1 MTDLPKLTE
10 NDIRSLT
17 DAGSFGRGMEYYRHG
32 YILRPRRQG
41 KMLKAQCL
49 GSQPTPYRVQVTLK
63 DRGIASAMCSCPV
76 GYACKHTVALLL
88 TWVHKP
94 DAFTAEE
101 TLDATLEKRDKAE
114 LIALIKKML
123 DHVPELED
131 LLQIQALGEA
141 APTQQIPPEAI
152 IRQVEQAMNS
162 GRGEWG
168 ESFEIARTLD
178 EIVGIGASYA
188 AREDWGNAAVV
199 YAAAAQAILD
209 NYESV
214 YDDEGETLVP
224 VGDCILGLGECLEHI
239 EDEDTREEILRALLD
254 VYTWDVNF
262 GGVGVGDEI
271 PAIFDEQATPDEKQV
286 VADWVRD
293 LLAAFGSGKDD
304 FHRNWQ
310 QQHYGG
316 LLLDLEADTL
326 DDEVFL
332 RVCRETGRI
341 HDLVERLLEL
351 KRIKESVQV
360 AENGSDYDLL
370 SLADRFVTH
379 GQDDV
384 ILRLMRMRAATSQDS
399 RLKAW
404 LRDYAHAH
412 HHPEEALA
420 LTEELFWVRPSLDM
434 YQELQ
439 GLASPLQ
446 QWDVLRAKI
455 LERLVQDARYGSLLV
470 ECYLSENEIKL
481 AIQASRQAQ
490 KATPAAWGM
499 YGYGAPLRIRVAQ
512 AAEKDFPWDAI
523 DFYMRTVSAL
533 IDRRGRESYTT
544 AAQYLL
550 RVRELYKRVG
560 DPGRFTSIMQ
570 NLRDANK
577 KLRALKEELDKVGL

>member
-41 KMLKAQCL
+41 MMLKAQCL
-49 GSQPTPYRVQVTLK
+49 GSQPTPYRVQVTLN
-63 DRGIASAMCSCPV
+63 DRGIVAATCSCPV

-94 DAFTAEE
+94 DAFTEEE

-131 LLQIQALGEA
+131 LLQIQALGEI
-141 APTQQIPPEAI
+141 APTQQLPPEAI

-168 ESFEIARTLD
+168 ESYEIARTLG

-188 AREDWGNAAVV
+188 AREDWSNAAVV
-199 YAAAAQAILD
+199 YGAAAQAILD

-224 VGDCILGLGECLEHI
+224 VGDCISGLGECLEHI
-239 EDEDTREEILRALLD
+239 EDEDTREGILRALLD

-286 VADWVRD
+286 VADWVRE
-293 LLAAFGSGKDD
+293 LLPAASANRDD
-304 FHRNWQ
+304 FSRNWRRER
-310 QQHYGG
+310 YGG

-326 DDEVFL
+326 DDEAFL

-351 KRIKESVQV
+351 NRIEEAMQV
-360 AENGSDYDLL
+360 AQNGSDYDLL

-379 GQDDV
+379 SQDDV
-384 ILRLMRMRAATSQDS
+384 ILHLIRKRAVTSQDH
-399 RLKAW
+399 RLKVW
-404 LRDYAHAH
+404 LRDYAQAH
-412 HHPEEALA
+412 HRPEEALI
-420 LTEELFWVRPSLDM
+420 LTEELFWGRPSLEL

-439 GLASPLQ
+439 KLASPLQ
-446 QWDVLRAKI
+446 QWNALRART
-455 LERLVQDARYGSLLV
+455 LARLGQETRNNLLV
-470 ECYLSENEIKL
+470 ECYLSENEVEL
-481 AIQASRQAQ
+481 AIQVFKQME
-490 KATPAAWGM
+490 KNKTDTWGTYDSSM
-499 YGYGAPLRIRVAQ
+499 PLRIRVAQ

-523 DFYMRTVSAL
+523 DFYMRSVFSL
-533 IDRRGRESYTT
+533 IDMRGRGSYIT

-550 RVRELYKRVG
+550 RVRELFERVG
-560 DPGRFTSIMQ
+560 DPGRFTSILQ

-577 KLRALKEELDKVGL
+577 RLRALKEELDKVGL